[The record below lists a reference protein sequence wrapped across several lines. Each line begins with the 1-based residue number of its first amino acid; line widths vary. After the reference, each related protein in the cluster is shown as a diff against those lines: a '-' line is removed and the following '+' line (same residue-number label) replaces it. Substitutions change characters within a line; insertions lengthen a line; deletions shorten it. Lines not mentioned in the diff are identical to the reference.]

1 MTKFFER
8 ILANSKHN
16 IQFICLFFVQTLTEV
31 LLSIKWAQEKT
42 RFLYSNYA
50 TCNMMVVLPDSGQNF
65 TTTTTKFR
73 KKKIKKEKEGRKS
86 HF

>member
-16 IQFICLFFVQTLTEV
+16 IQFICPFFVQTLTEV

-50 TCNMMVVLPDSGQNF
+50 ACNMMVVLPDSGQNL
-65 TTTTTKFR
+65 TTTTTKNQE
-73 KKKIKKEKEGRKS
+73 KKN
-86 HF
+86 